1 MEVEEEVKRIV
12 EEVKELHDS
21 AASFISSSS
30 QQELTF
36 RQKASS
42 VDASLRRLRS
52 TLASD
57 KRLDPKLLEED
68 LHRARCMLADGD
80 LSSFLPSKPQGRFV
94 RMFLGPVNVRASR
107 KDIQLK
113 VKEEYNSYRDK
124 TALLFLFFPA
134 ALMILRSYYWDGCLP
149 AFPVQLYEAW
159 LLFLYAGLA
168 MRENVLRANGSDIR
182 PWWLY
187 HHYCAMGM
195 ALVSLTWEIKGQPNC
210 VQKQAKRMDVVWGE
224 TAGVDGQLWLLCP
237 ILFILQ
243 GFQAYVG
250 LLLLRAALTGVVAEW
265 QVMVCG
271 ILLVV
276 MAVGNFINTV
286 ETLMAKSRVKAKM
299 KKSHEVGIG
308 NKAMAEEDLECGW
321 WLLYVIVVVSY
332 EALVLRGASSGL
344 LLDLMNELADHT
356 DSSKLKEE
364 TNDLV
369 ASNQGDLITGQSPVL
384 NVYLWDHAVDEFCR
398 KFEGSP
404 RTPTVIKTV
413 KPKLIC
419 ERMDTAL
426 AMGAFA

>member
-1 MEVEEEVKRIV
+1 MQTFCREEHLSKFQSNLISFCHLSESRFLGDVNRSQSILASTSMEVEEEVKRML

-30 QQELTF
+30 HQELTL
-36 RQKASS
+36 RQKATS
-42 VDASLRRLRS
+42 VEASLRRLHS

-57 KRLDPKLLEED
+57 KSLDPKLVEKLEED

-210 VQKQAKRMDVVWGE
+210 VQKQRGVHLFLQWAMMQGVAMLLQNRYQRQRLYTRIALGKAQRMDVVWGE

-250 LLLLRAALTGVVAEW
+250 VLLLRAALTGVVAEW

-299 KKSHEVGIG
+299 KKS
-308 NKAMAEEDLECGW
+308 KSRAEL
-321 WLLYVIVVVSY
+321 
-332 EALVLRGASSGL
+332 
-344 LLDLMNELADHT
+344 NHT
-356 DSSKLKEE
+356 S
-364 TNDLV
+364 
-369 ASNQGDLITGQSPVL
+369 
-384 NVYLWDHAVDEFCR
+384 
-398 KFEGSP
+398 
-404 RTPTVIKTV
+404 
-413 KPKLIC
+413 
-419 ERMDTAL
+419 
-426 AMGAFA
+426 